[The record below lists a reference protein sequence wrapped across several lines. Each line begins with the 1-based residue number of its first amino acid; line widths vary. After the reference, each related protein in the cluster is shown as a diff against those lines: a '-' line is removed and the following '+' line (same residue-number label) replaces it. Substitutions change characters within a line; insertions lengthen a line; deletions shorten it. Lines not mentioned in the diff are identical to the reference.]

1 MEYLYFLTIIGF
13 TIILVISIILIKK
26 RRKIV
31 GFMLP
36 IFYLVSQLIVFLVGY
51 KPNRLAN
58 SVLDVSKSVKN
69 NFILGVILFIIILLT
84 LIIINH
90 REMKKEDNN

>member
-13 TIILVISIILIKK
+13 IIILVISIILIKK

>member
-1 MEYLYFLTIIGF
+1 
-13 TIILVISIILIKK
+13 
-26 RRKIV
+26 
-31 GFMLP
+31 MLP